1 MHFRLHAMLPRRE
14 TIICWTALMI
24 CLMFQNLATTDHVIK
39 NTQILKL
46 YQNSRKKMGEQL
58 LIAEVAGKNQV

>member
-1 MHFRLHAMLPRRE
+1 
-14 TIICWTALMI
+14 MI

-39 NTQILKL
+39 TTQILKL

-58 LIAEVAGKNQV
+58 LIAEVAGTNQV